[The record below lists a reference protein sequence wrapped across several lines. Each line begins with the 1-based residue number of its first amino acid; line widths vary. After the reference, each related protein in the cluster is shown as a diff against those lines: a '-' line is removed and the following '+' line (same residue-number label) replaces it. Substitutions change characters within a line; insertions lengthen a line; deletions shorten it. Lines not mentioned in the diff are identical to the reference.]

1 MVMVNIVGK
10 MVRDMRV
17 IMRMIKR
24 MDLVYFFIMME
35 ENMKVCGLMVINMVK
50 VQCMNKMVHIRKVNG
65 EKES

>member
-1 MVMVNIVGK
+1 MVNIVGK

-35 ENMKVCGLMVINMVK
+35 ENMKECGLMVNNMVK
-50 VQCMNKMVHIRKVNG
+50 VQCMNKMEHIRKVNG
-65 EKES
+65 GKGS